1 MFFDDYT
8 GSVLSIAHRGARSL
22 APENTLAAAE
32 KALDT
37 GAYAWEVDVQV
48 SRDGHLVLTHDA
60 TLERV
65 TDVANHAKFA
75 SRAPW
80 RVADFTLNELKELS
94 FGAFFVEE
102 DPFEQIAQGA
112 VSYKEA
118 EGLRNISLPTLEEGL
133 RFTREKG
140 FRINIEIKEL
150 SGTPGHKVVV
160 KKVVEMVRQFEL
172 VEQTLISSFHC
183 NYLRQ
188 AHKLL
193 PELPLAVLMEA
204 KDMETNDME
213 TNDRGQRDIRSLLA
227 ELNATAWHPDK
238 AILTAHDLAAVLET
252 GVLVNVYT
260 VNDEEEMRFWAEQGV
275 SGLITDFP
283 QRVGSL
289 GLSI

>member
-8 GSVLSIAHRGARSL
+8 GSVLPIAHRGARSL
-22 APENTLAAAE
+22 APENTLAAAK
-32 KALDT
+32 KALET

-48 SRDGHLVLTHDA
+48 SSDGHLVLTHDA

-80 RVADFTLNELKELS
+80 RVADFTLEELKELS

-102 DPFEQIAQGA
+102 DPFEQIAQGT

-118 EGLRNISLPTLEEGL
+118 EGFRNISLPTLEEGL
-133 RFTREKG
+133 RFTRDRD

-188 AHKLL
+188 AHELL

-204 KDMETNDME
+204 
-213 TNDRGQRDIRSLLA
+213 NDRETKDGGQGDIRSLLA

-252 GVLVNVYT
+252 GVLVNAYT

-283 QRVGSL
+283 QRVGRL
-289 GLSI
+289 G